1 MNRIIVLGN
10 DHTNTLGII
19 QALGQWSG
27 IRTAFLFGQVTG
39 IVKSSVFADEIH
51 SGCTPQDCI
60 DEIISLY
67 CNSKDDSNSTPI
79 PIIASCDSAALALE
93 EKKKQLEKKF
103 VFEYATQYSFQ
114 ELFVKDTQVRLADE
128 AGFNIP
134 RSCLINSF
142 EDIPQGIQY
151 PCVIKPLVSCQ
162 GSKSD
167 IRICGN
173 FDELKNNLN
182 SLKNTKRVI
191 LQQYIERDYE
201 ISILGCGLKNGEVL
215 IPCVE
220 NKLTLYPKNVGL
232 ECLANMQP
240 LEDDSIIKPI
250 KTLIK
255 KIGYVGP
262 FSVEMMHCKHDGK
275 FYFTEIN
282 LRNDGA
288 NGFVFKYGVNLSLNH
303 VEDLLDL
310 PLTKFTTF
318 KPGYYIWEMHHTLSL
333 AHRELKI
340 TQWVSELRRSQGFLT
355 YLPND
360 RKPFFKQYVNWVL
373 FTLHLKKYETY

>member
-1 MNRIIVLGN
+1 MNKVIVLGN

-19 QALGQWSG
+19 QALGRWG
-27 IRTAFLFGQVTG
+27 GVKIAFLFGQASG
-39 IVKSSVFADEIH
+39 IVKSSVYTGVIH
-51 SGCTPQDCI
+51 TGSSPQDCI
-60 DEIISLY
+60 DKIIAKY
-67 CNSKDDSNSTPI
+67 GDSIETI

-93 EKKKQLEKKF
+93 DNKERLGKTF
-103 VFEYATQYSFQ
+103 VYEYATNYRLR
-114 ELFVKDTQVRLADE
+114 ELFVKELQVKLAE
-128 AGFNIP
+128 KAGFNVP
-134 RSCLINSF
+134 KSYLIKDKDVLPEGF
-142 EDIPQGIQY
+142 TY

-162 GSKSD
+162 GAKSD
-167 IRICGN
+167 IRVCGDL
-173 FDELKNNLN
+173 DELKNNLN
-182 SLKNTKRVI
+182 SLEHTNRVL

-201 ISILGCGLKNGEVL
+201 ISILGCGLKNSEVL

-240 LEDDSIIKPI
+240 LEDMDIIRPVK
-250 KTLIK
+250 KLINE
-255 KIGYVGP
+255 IGYVGP
-262 FSVEMMHCKHDGK
+262 FSVEMMHCKYDGK

-303 VEDLLDL
+303 VEDMLDL
-310 PLTKFTTF
+310 PLTKFDSY

-333 AHRELKI
+333 VHRELKLS
-340 TQWVSELRRSQGFLT
+340 QWISELKKAQGFLT
-355 YLPND
+355 YLPKD

-373 FTLHLKKYETY
+373 YTLHLKKYETYG